1 MLDRVSVGLGH
12 IGTRVNPKWS
22 GVLCIAIH
30 NFSEEAIRV
39 NVIDVQNPIAYLAIE
54 KLIYKTLTEANSD
67 NPAILYVLRDVLR
80 GQRHRNEID
89 DYFNHRQNSWIRDNT
104 GLLKKLILESEEYK
118 KLQVGIQDT
127 LLSFLGSDEQV
138 RWTALSAIAA
148 LLAVIISAIALFK
161 PSSSY
166 TSSLNMFLTQIK
178 TQINPIVNS
187 GTRR

>member
-12 IGTRVNPKWS
+12 IGTRVNPNWS

-39 NVIDVQNPIAYLAIE
+39 NVIDVKNPIAYLAIK
-54 KLIYKTLTEANSD
+54 KLSYKTLTEANSD
-67 NPAILYVLRDVLR
+67 NPAILDVLR

-89 DYFNHRQNSWIRDNT
+89 DYFNHRQNTWIRDNT
-104 GLLKKLILESEEYK
+104 GLLKKLMLESEEYK
-118 KLQVGIQDT
+118 KLKVGIQDT

-166 TSSLNMFLTQIK
+166 TSSLNMFLRQIK